1 MNENF
6 YKIFLLLFYSRVI
19 QSSFFEII
27 AVEHSVIILAKNRYQ
42 FLSTFFHLT
51 LDNCKQVCNSSKKYH
66 WFLTYKDVSIL
77 ACEKLQM
84 VDLKFTSCTRKPMIY
99 LANIS
104 THCANYNSLKFQ
116 RQKPT
121 TQLHTYVFVCLLQV

>member
-1 MNENF
+1 MKFYSRGKQFVCYNMPYSTWCTWKYSFLTGATLKKVWLSDLLSLLRFTHQRYEAKGTAGISSNKNSQIYLENMNENF

-51 LDNCKQVCNSSKKYH
+51 LDNCK
-66 WFLTYKDVSIL
+66 
-77 ACEKLQM
+77 
-84 VDLKFTSCTRKPMIY
+84 
-99 LANIS
+99 
-104 THCANYNSLKFQ
+104 
-116 RQKPT
+116 
-121 TQLHTYVFVCLLQV
+121 